1 MGRRPRW
8 QHRGTWQPE
17 AHCHVDHSLCDDA
30 APRRPPGVALVIGL
44 LGLAGVAHSWLSQE
58 LLPGPGSESHL
69 LQPVRYAVLSG
80 QVLSVV
86 LLVGLVFV
94 ASFTS
99 GPATTLQAAASGVG
113 RPAPPPPTIHTGKT
127 ELTLW
132 SPFAK
137 KARPVRQV
145 VSDGRAISIP
155 FCVVPSSCCVSRPRW
170 TSVSCDTHI
179 RRHSRPQIR
188 SHARTP
194 DECYATG

>member
-113 RPAPPPPTIHTGKT
+113 RPAPPPTIHTGKT